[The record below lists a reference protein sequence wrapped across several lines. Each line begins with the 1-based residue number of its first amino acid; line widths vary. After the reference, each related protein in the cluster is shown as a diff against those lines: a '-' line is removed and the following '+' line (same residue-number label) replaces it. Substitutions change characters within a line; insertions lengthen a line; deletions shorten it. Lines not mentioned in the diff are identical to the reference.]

1 MATYQNFS
9 ISKKLGKF
17 YLKEKQPTE
26 GYTEVEYGTPPKKTY
41 HKYFDT
47 VQGLP
52 TYFGTK
58 EVEFDG
64 RTLKFMELSLDDG
77 EVVNKISVPLKNRG
91 GYTDEVKAL
100 VSALEGYD
108 VGEPVSIAPK
118 RNTYTTKTGKDGENL
133 NIYINYKNRQGADGK
148 NESTGYIKFEEIP
161 SPTSSIVAGD
171 TVWDWT
177 PQTQFYYDK
186 IQAIEEKFKNASGDA
201 TPTVKSTTKPTT
213 KKAGPITAS
222 PAEAFE
228 PVSDLNDGMMDDLPF
243 N

>member
-26 GYTEVEYGTPPKKTY
+26 GYTEVEYGTPVKKTY

-47 VQGLP
+47 VEGLP

-64 RTLKFMELSLDDG
+64 RTLKFMELSLADG
-77 EVVNKISVPLKNRG
+77 DVINKISVPLKNRG

-100 VSALEGYD
+100 VSALDKYD
-108 VGEPVSIAPK
+108 VGEPVSISPK
-118 RNTYTTKTGKDGENL
+118 RTTYTKANGQEGDNL
-133 NIYINYKNRQGADGK
+133 NVYINYKNRQGEDGR
-148 NESTGYIKFEEIP
+148 NESTGYIQFSDIP
-161 SPTSSIVAGD
+161 KPTSSVVAGD

-177 PQTQFYYDK
+177 PQTQFFYDK
-186 IQAIEEKFKNASGDA
+186 IQAIEERFKNTNTS
-201 TPTVKSTTKPTT
+201 TPTPSKPAS
-213 KKAGPITAS
+213 KAIPTAS
-222 PAEAFE
+222 PQEAFE
-228 PVSDLNDGMMDDLPF
+228 PVSDLNNDMDDLPF
-243 N
+243 